1 VPGDPALLLS
11 LRAVSK
17 VFKSDDEGELETRAL
32 DNIHLDVRR
41 GEWLAIVGQS
51 GSGKTTLLSLLGLI
65 EPPSSGSFL
74 FEEQAVEGL
83 GEAARGRLRSEKV
96 GFIFQAFNLIGDLTV
111 QENVELPLRYRGLS
125 AAERRDRAEAALA
138 RVGMGH
144 RRRHLPGQLSGG
156 QQQRVAVA
164 RAVAGDPPLL
174 LADEPTGNLDS
185 KNGQAVMQLLGD
197 LHKGGAT
204 VCMVTHEPSWAL
216 RASRSVTLFDGRIVG
231 EQ

>member
-1 VPGDPALLLS
+1 

-17 VFKSDDEGELETRAL
+17 LFKNDDGDEVETRAL
-32 DNIHLDVRR
+32 DNIHLEVRR

-51 GSGKTTLLSLLGLI
+51 GSGKTTLLSILGLI
-65 EPPSSGSFL
+65 EPVSAGTFL
-74 FEEQAVEGL
+74 LEGKPVEGL
-83 GEAARGRLRSEKV
+83 GEAARSRLRTEKV

-111 QENVELPLRYRGLS
+111 LENVELPLRYRGMPP
-125 AAERRDRAEAALA
+125 AERRDRAEAALA

-185 KNGQAVMQLLGD
+185 KNGQAVMQLLGE
-197 LHKGGAT
+197 LHGAGAT
-204 VCMVTHEPSWAL
+204 VCMVTHEPSWAQ
-216 RASRSVTLFDGRIVG
+216 RASRAVTLFDGRIVEESG
-231 EQ
+231 PTPPRGG